1 MTKDK
6 KYQAYLLHNFK
17 NVPQIQQYLSKEEQY
32 VIDVV
37 GTVLPFKVNNYLID
51 ELINWDNIPNDPM
64 FQLTFPQMG
73 MLSKNHFAE
82 IAHARKK
89 NNGEKEAIANKIR
102 YELNPDPA
110 KQNKYNIPA
119 LEGMKLSGIQ
129 HKYDQTV
136 LFFPSHGQTCHAYC
150 TFCFRWPQFVGI
162 DELKFAS
169 KETDLLIKYVKGN
182 PKVTDVLFTGGDPMV
197 MSTSRIESYI
207 RPLINSNIP
216 NLQTIRI
223 GTKALSYWPYR
234 FVTNKDA
241 DNLLHLFERVIKKGY
256 NLAFMAHFNH
266 PNELQT
272 PIVKKAIQRILNTGA
287 QIRTQSPIMKHIND
301 KSEIW
306 STMWNEQVK
315 LGMIPYYMFIAR
327 DTGAQHYFAVTLDRA
342 LKIYQ
347 RAFRKVSGIART
359 ARGPSMSAAPGKVHI
374 LGINEINGEKVYTL
388 KFLQGRNPQWV
399 GKPFF
404 AKHNPDAIWLNDLQ
418 PAFGEEKFFFQK

>member
-1 MTKDK
+1 
-6 KYQAYLLHNFK
+6 
-17 NVPQIQQYLSKEEQY
+17 
-32 VIDVV
+32 
-37 GTVLPFKVNNYLID
+37 
-51 ELINWDNIPNDPM
+51 
-64 FQLTFPQMG
+64 
-73 MLSKNHFAE
+73 
-82 IAHARKK
+82 
-89 NNGEKEAIANKIR
+89 
-102 YELNPDPA
+102 
-110 KQNKYNIPA
+110 
-119 LEGMKLSGIQ
+119 
-129 HKYDQTV
+129 
-136 LFFPSHGQTCHAYC
+136 
-150 TFCFRWPQFVGI
+150 
-162 DELKFAS
+162 
-169 KETDLLIKYVKGN
+169 
-182 PKVTDVLFTGGDPMV
+182 MV
-197 MSTSRIESYI
+197 MSTSRIESYL

-241 DNLLHLFERVIKKGY
+241 DNLLHLFEKVIKKGY

-266 PNELQT
+266 PNELHT

-287 QIRTQSPIMKHIND
+287 QIRTQAPILKHIND

-327 DTGAQHYFAVTLDRA
+327 DTGAQHYFAVTLERA

-347 RAFRKVSGIART
+347 RAFRRVSGIART

-374 LGINEINGEKVYTL
+374 LGINEINGEKVFTL

-404 AKHNPDAIWLNDLQ
+404 AKYNPDAIWLNDLQ
-418 PAFGEEKFFFQK
+418 PAFGEEKFFFERKHNY